1 MSKLSI
7 DQLDLRGKRVLV
19 RVDFNVPLDDN
30 GMVRDDL
37 RIRAAL
43 PTIQKIIKDGG
54 KAILMSHLGRPKGEK
69 KPEFS
74 LNPVA
79 GSLAQL
85 LGSRVQFAVDC
96 IGTDVEQQVEKLK
109 SGEVLLLENLR
120 FYNEETKN
128 DAEFARKLA
137 NLGDVY
143 INDAFGTAHRAHAS
157 TAGVTKYCD
166 QCAAGY
172 LMMKELEFLG
182 KALENP
188 ERPFVAILGGAK
200 ISGKIEVIKNLL
212 PKVDALLVGGGMT
225 YAFFKAQ
232 GYEIGN
238 SLMEEGT
245 LEVADEVLTY
255 AADMPTEFLLPVDSI
270 AADKFDASANVKTVP
285 GETLESGW
293 MGLDIG
299 PKTIEIYRQKIL
311 NAKTIIWNGPMGVFE
326 MEPFA
331 AGTKAIANALVEAT
345 ARGAVTIIGGGD
357 SAAAIKQFGW
367 EEKVSHVSTGGG
379 ASLEY
384 LEGKVL
390 PGVAALTEV

>member
-1 MSKLSI
+1 
-7 DQLDLRGKRVLV
+7 
-19 RVDFNVPLDDN
+19 
-30 GMVRDDL
+30 
-37 RIRAAL
+37 
-43 PTIQKIIKDGG
+43 
-54 KAILMSHLGRPKGEK
+54 
-69 KPEFS
+69 
-74 LNPVA
+74 
-79 GSLAQL
+79 
-85 LGSRVQFAVDC
+85 
-96 IGTDVEQQVEKLK
+96 
-109 SGEVLLLENLR
+109 
-120 FYNEETKN
+120 
-128 DAEFARKLA
+128 
-137 NLGDVY
+137 
-143 INDAFGTAHRAHAS
+143 
-157 TAGVTKYCD
+157 
-166 QCAAGY
+166 
-172 LMMKELEFLG
+172 
-182 KALENP
+182 
-188 ERPFVAILGGAK
+188 
-200 ISGKIEVIKNLL
+200 GKIEVIKNLL